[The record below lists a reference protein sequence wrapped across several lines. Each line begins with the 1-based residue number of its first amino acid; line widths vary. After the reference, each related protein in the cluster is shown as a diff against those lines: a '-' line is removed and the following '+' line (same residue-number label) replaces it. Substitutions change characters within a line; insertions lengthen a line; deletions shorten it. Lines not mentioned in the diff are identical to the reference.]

1 MSRID
6 HVDSADGPPSLF
18 NKCDNLLS
26 TETRS
31 HSSHTHSHSNLTDI
45 LRAGLIWAQT
55 YNILPDRLT
64 RAFPRPG
71 SDAILHMSPT
81 EFEFRQTPIN
91 LDSDADLSSN

>member
-1 MSRID
+1 MDHID
-6 HVDSADGPPSLF
+6 RADGPPSLF
-18 NKCDNLLS
+18 KKCDNLLS

-31 HSSHTHSHSNLTDI
+31 HSSHNHSHSKLTNI

-71 SDAILHMSPT
+71 SEAIVHISPT
-81 EFEFRQTPIN
+81 EFEFRQTPIT
-91 LDSDADLSSN
+91 

>member
-1 MSRID
+1 MD

-31 HSSHTHSHSNLTDI
+31 YSSHTHSHIDI

-81 EFEFRQTPIN
+81 EFEFRQTSIN